1 MQGSYEAKKFSLVAV
16 AVEGSLKLEH
26 ALPQAMQAQD
36 GSVLERKGWQVEWRK
51 DVAGT
56 LASPLAPPYCIP
68 LGWGMWDVSGVAC
81 QLGLSW
87 PDCNAI
93 DPRKGGGGN
102 AGGEGCSNMVSTN
115 PAVLLSTPAQGE
127 VEGRGVERYSI

>member
-1 MQGSYEAKKFSLVAV
+1 MTTWAHSLLAMQGSYEAKKFSLVAV

-93 DPRKGGGGN
+93 DPRRGGGGDA
-102 AGGEGCSNMVSTN
+102 AGGMQQHGLNQPGSTSIN
-115 PAVLLSTPAQGE
+115 PSTG
-127 VEGRGVERYSI
+127 